1 MEQRVSFAGQVK
13 KELSEAEPACPHCKF
28 AQTYG
33 MLLFSRGFSAR
44 QISIQTEHKAV
55 VDRYAYNIIDLT
67 GAIVTIS
74 YLPSERR
81 RGSRLYVATVEDERD
96 SAVIRRKFGHEKEQA
111 AVRLVEENMRNDCCK
126 AAFLRGAFM
135 VCGSVINP
143 EKEYHLEFVVP
154 YFHLSEDLQ
163 AFITGCGIPIR
174 STTRKGSDVLYLKES
189 EHIEDMLTL
198 MGATQSSLELMNV
211 KIMKDVRNKVNRVTN
226 CETANIEKTVAAAQE
241 QISDIQLIQTAKGF
255 AWLPEDLQE
264 LAQLRLE
271 NPDLSLRELCTQ
283 LSEPLSRSG
292 VNHRLKRLS
301 RIAQELRDAGYEP
314 PSME

>member
-1 MEQRVSFAGQVK
+1 
-13 KELSEAEPACPHCKF
+13 
-28 AQTYG
+28 
-33 MLLFSRGFSAR
+33 
-44 QISIQTEHKAV
+44 
-55 VDRYAYNIIDLT
+55 
-67 GAIVTIS
+67 
-74 YLPSERR
+74 
-81 RGSRLYVATVEDERD
+81 
-96 SAVIRRKFGHEKEQA
+96 
-111 AVRLVEENMRNDCCK
+111 
-126 AAFLRGAFM
+126 
-135 VCGSVINP
+135 
-143 EKEYHLEFVVP
+143 
-154 YFHLSEDLQ
+154 
-163 AFITGCGIPIR
+163 
-174 STTRKGSDVLYLKES
+174 
-189 EHIEDMLTL
+189 
-198 MGATQSSLELMNV
+198 MNV